1 MLIPLLIIII
11 FAAVFVGIVMAL
23 SGSSKGKK
31 NKTVN
36 ERIQKKGKAAII
48 KEAQK
53 KLAHNPHDATALLEL
68 GDIFYEEKNWEK
80 AYAAFKTLYDIAAAN
95 PGVNIAEVTLK
106 MGVAA
111 YQMGKIEDSISSL
124 IISMKKNPESYETN
138 LFLGR
143 ALYQKELYDKAIA
156 CLKKVKI
163 MRPDSS
169 DADMTL
175 GFCYF
180 RLQKYRECLPH
191 LKRVIDE
198 SPDNKEVLFNMAVA
212 MTECGM
218 GDKALK
224 IFNHLR
230 PDPLF
235 GPQSCLEAGKMHEHI
250 KDYKTA
256 IQDYEIAMKL
266 PSVPDQILVQIKY
279 RAALTYIAMNN
290 IPQALT
296 MLKQVQTL
304 KPNYKDV
311 DALLVRYNELN
322 QNKNLQVYMMA
333 GTGEFVALCR
343 KYIAQ
348 YYKDAF
354 VKVGDVNVA
363 SDCVDIVCEIEHPKW
378 QAKHIFRF
386 YRSQSAISDIF
397 VRECHGKMR
406 DLKCDKAICVT
417 LGFFSESAHRFIEG
431 RPIDL
436 IEKDQLAKQLLK
448 VSLI

>member
-1 MLIPLLIIII
+1 
-11 FAAVFVGIVMAL
+11 
-23 SGSSKGKK
+23 
-31 NKTVN
+31 
-36 ERIQKKGKAAII
+36 
-48 KEAQK
+48 
-53 KLAHNPHDATALLEL
+53 
-68 GDIFYEEKNWEK
+68 
-80 AYAAFKTLYDIAAAN
+80 
-95 PGVNIAEVTLK
+95 
-106 MGVAA
+106 
-111 YQMGKIEDSISSL
+111 
-124 IISMKKNPESYETN
+124 
-138 LFLGR
+138 
-143 ALYQKELYDKAIA
+143 
-156 CLKKVKI
+156 
-163 MRPDSS
+163 
-169 DADMTL
+169 
-175 GFCYF
+175 
-180 RLQKYRECLPH
+180 
-191 LKRVIDE
+191 
-198 SPDNKEVLFNMAVA
+198 
-212 MTECGM
+212 
-218 GDKALK
+218 
-224 IFNHLR
+224 
-230 PDPLF
+230 
-235 GPQSCLEAGKMHEHI
+235 
-250 KDYKTA
+250 
-256 IQDYEIAMKL
+256 
-266 PSVPDQILVQIKY
+266 
-279 RAALTYIAMNN
+279 MNN

-386 YRSQSAISDIF
+386 YRSQSTISDIF